1 VEGADAPAPEPA
13 RLLAQPIPLGR
24 VGRGAIVAVD
34 RHLYAIERLSFVM
47 RIDAV
52 EWWTPTPA
60 SRDYA
65 RAWLVSGSPSG
76 RAAPARLG
84 ELRPPRDGA
93 SASSCGEAW
102 IYVDRATGEAFL
114 QGWCE

>member
-1 VEGADAPAPEPA
+1 M
-13 RLLAQPIPLGR
+13 
-24 VGRGAIVAVD
+24 AVD

-65 RAWLVSGSPSG
+65 RAWLVSGAPSG
-76 RAAPARLG
+76 RAPGRLG
-84 ELRPPRDGA
+84 ELRPRDGA
-93 SASSCGEAW
+93 SSSSCGEAW

-114 QGWCE
+114 QGWCA

>member
-1 VEGADAPAPEPA
+1 M
-13 RLLAQPIPLGR
+13 
-24 VGRGAIVAVD
+24 GRGAIVAVD

-65 RAWLVSGSPSG
+65 RAWLVSGAPSG
-76 RAAPARLG
+76 RAPRLG
-84 ELRPPRDGA
+84 ELRPSRDGA
-93 SASSCGEAW
+93 SSSSCGEAW